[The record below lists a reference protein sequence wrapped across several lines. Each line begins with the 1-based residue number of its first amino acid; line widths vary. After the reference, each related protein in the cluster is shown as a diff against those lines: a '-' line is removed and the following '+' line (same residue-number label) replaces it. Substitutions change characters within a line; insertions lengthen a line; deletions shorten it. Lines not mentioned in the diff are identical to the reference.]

1 MSGIRSLLT
10 FVPLALA
17 WASQDA
23 VASPSFPFSHSTH
36 DTRSIGRRGLE
47 IETYNP
53 PSTFEVR
60 TQLLYH
66 LILDSFHP
74 NCAHPL
80 CLQTFGSGL
89 LQSRTVGRRE
99 TLSIEEETCEFVA
112 NKLNKCWVSFW
123 LPVK

>member
-53 PSTFEVR
+53 PSTFE
-60 TQLLYH
+60 
-66 LILDSFHP
+66 
-74 NCAHPL
+74 
-80 CLQTFGSGL
+80 TFGSGL